1 MKSPFVI
8 IFLLVSIF
16 TYAQDT
22 EDFDF
27 YYNEGVK
34 NYDIDN
40 YETALE
46 FFVKALEIEPN
57 HVDTNYKIGNTF
69 SFLGNP
75 YYAIQFLLRTTE
87 LDSSH
92 FKAHFNTAAVAYEIL
107 EFELS
112 IEYYIKCLPMNES
125 LDLVNYGLAASYFAI
140 GDYNTSKKFNDLAL
154 EINSNLSDAKTLK
167 TMLARNSR

>member
-1 MKSPFVI
+1 MKSPFFI

-40 YETALE
+40 FETALE

-112 IEYYIKCLPMNES
+112 IEYYLKCLPMNES
-125 LDLVNYGLAASYFAI
+125 RDLVKQITRIICSALTGLRPSADSALSLFL
-140 GDYNTSKKFNDLAL
+140 LAQQERQSL
-154 EINSNLSDAKTLK
+154 RD
-167 TMLARNSR
+167 R

>member
-69 SFLGNP
+69 SFLGIMDSLP
-75 YYAIQFLLRTTE
+75 HILQLAII
-87 LDSSH
+87 
-92 FKAHFNTAAVAYEIL
+92 IL
-107 EFELS
+107 
-112 IEYYIKCLPMNES
+112 P
-125 LDLVNYGLAASYFAI
+125 
-140 GDYNTSKKFNDLAL
+140 
-154 EINSNLSDAKTLK
+154 
-167 TMLARNSR
+167 RNSMT